1 MRTHVVF
8 AGRVQGV
15 GFRATA
21 RSIASQF
28 PITGWVRNEADR
40 SVTLEAQ
47 GAPEAVRA
55 FLDTLGETMQHHIR
69 SNQEMDVPEVAGEIR
84 FEILR

>member
-1 MRTHVVF
+1 M
-8 AGRVQGV
+8 
-15 GFRATA
+15 
-21 RSIASQF
+21 
-28 PITGWVRNEADR
+28 
-40 SVTLEAQ
+40 TLEAQ